1 MLIDVN
7 KVKASLARESFFEF
21 FKMMWPQVAAEE
33 LSLNWHIELL
43 CDELQAL
50 AERVFRGMEK
60 INDLVVNVSPGT
72 SKSSIAS
79 VMFPPWTWTR
89 DRTMR
94 HLCGSYSYPL
104 ALDLSRKSR
113 DVVTSDLYKELF
125 PEVQLRADQNTKGYF
140 QTTEGGYRYSFGVNG
155 SVTGFHGHFITC
167 LPWEALIATDR
178 GLVPIGKIVD
188 TGFQCHIMTLNHKTG
203 ETRWQPVKRFI
214 RNPGRPVSRVVFDDG
229 TSLEATDNHPVF
241 VTGKGYVRV
250 DELTAGDE
258 VICRGGEHESSEA
271 VWDVR
276 EDFPLHDQKDQGERV
291 REFVL
296 FEGLQRPSEAAPAKK
311 VQGLWQTG
319 EEGSESILQLR
330 VPGKNPVRG
339 ETSSVDKGSGVQTR
353 LPGVPVEVSRQA
365 GRHANLLLD
374 GVQERRTLQT
384 PDGGGERQLPA
395 RPVSPAVLVGVR
407 PGAEGNPEEGA
418 APVPAVRQ
426 DAGRERAADVR
437 TPPGLRQG
445 QQLAGQ
451 PGGAVQGVPRD
462 DARQKPEGPAAAGT
476 KRVVRV
482 DRAVRIPAA
491 VYDLEVAED
500 HNFFA
505 DGVLVHNCDDPL
517 DPNQAASERS
527 PPEKR
532 TRR

>member
-203 ETRWQPVKRFI
+203 ETRWQPV
-214 RNPGRPVSRVVFDDG
+214 PGGDGQPSRVRD
-229 TSLEATDNHPVF
+229 
-241 VTGKGYVRV
+241 
-250 DELTAGDE
+250 
-258 VICRGGEHESSEA
+258 
-271 VWDVR
+271 R
-276 EDFPLHDQKDQGERV
+276 E
-291 REFVL
+291 
-296 FEGLQRPSEAAPAKK
+296 
-311 VQGLWQTG
+311 
-319 EEGSESILQLR
+319 
-330 VPGKNPVRG
+330 
-339 ETSSVDKGSGVQTR
+339 
-353 LPGVPVEVSRQA
+353 
-365 GRHANLLLD
+365 
-374 GVQERRTLQT
+374 
-384 PDGGGERQLPA
+384 
-395 RPVSPAVLVGVR
+395 GVR
-407 PGAEGNPEEGA
+407 PGRRTDCRRRGDLSWWRARKFRSGVGRARRLSSARPKGSGRASPGICTVRGVA
-418 APVPAVRQ
+418 A
-426 DAGRERAADVR
+426 
-437 TPPGLRQG
+437 T
-445 QQLAGQ
+445 
-451 PGGAVQGVPRD
+451 
-462 DARQKPEGPAAAGT
+462 
-476 KRVVRV
+476 
-482 DRAVRIPAA
+482 
-491 VYDLEVAED
+491 
-500 HNFFA
+500 
-505 DGVLVHNCDDPL
+505 
-517 DPNQAASERS
+517 
-527 PPEKR
+527 
-532 TRR
+532 